1 MRHLGPMRQQGL
13 LLLIM
18 RVSICNLTTKDI
30 LLSTNTTPILAP
42 QSLTTLPAVKA
53 NAQLVLS
60 TPHGDSE
67 SLVVRLP
74 SLRGTSWKAVSI
86 PAHHPWMVY
95 YTKVCA
101 LPSILLQPSSFLR
114 LNPLTADF
122 SLYQRETWRPSY
134 PTCQTVYL
142 FRPSSSQEPTTR
154 KYASSQ
160 ATHLQPSPN
169 PGWHSMAGPYRNA
182 KPPQHPS
189 QRNSNQEF
197 AS

>member
-1 MRHLGPMRQQGL
+1 MQLDHERY
-13 LLLIM
+13 
-18 RVSICNLTTKDI
+18 LTFYQHNTHP
-30 LLSTNTTPILAP
+30 LSTVSHNTARCQSKCPTRSLYTAWRLRISCSSPSQSEGHFMESRFNTRSLSMDVILHQSVRFAVILAP
-42 QSLTTLPAVKA
+42 
-53 NAQLVLS
+53 
-60 TPHGDSE
+60 
-67 SLVVRLP
+67 
-74 SLRGTSWKAVSI
+74 
-86 PAHHPWMVY
+86 
-95 YTKVCA
+95 A
-101 LPSILLQPSSFLR
+101 LIAFLR

-122 SLYQRETWRPSY
+122 SLYQGETWRPSY

-169 PGWHSMAGPYRNA
+169 PGWHFMAGPYRNA